1 MKKICL
7 AILSMAFITVT
18 GAQEPVSP
26 KPRFG
31 GFVTNS
37 LWDNWEISAGVGMG
51 TALSSGTNLGPKNE
65 RLGFEGNFSVAKW
78 LHPVFGARIQLQG
91 GKFNNFHP
99 QYGKLGWPYLFVH
112 VDAMANLSNW
122 IAGYKEDRIYYAV
135 PFVGMGY
142 MTSNFTSASQDD
154 SHINGSLRDFAAT
167 YGLINKFRVSNSFD
181 INLEL
186 KGIVA
191 AASASPAKLDGL
203 VMMGFT
209 ASAGVTYRF
218 NQRDFKRGVPGYTA
232 ADIERLN
239 DNVNESRES
248 LAASKSENE
257 ELKDLLASSEARA
270 AKAEQKVA
278 EQAAIMEGLTAER
291 DSLQQIV
298 ERDMAG
304 YSMTGTTVFFD
315 YGMSILKETDKIR
328 LALIAE
334 QINNGASDRTYCV
347 YGYADMETG
356 SPAGNKRVAE
366 NRAKNVYNCLI
377 QLGVS
382 PERISYQGMGE
393 DPNRVFESC
402 QVANRVAVIK

>member
-1 MKKICL
+1 
-7 AILSMAFITVT
+7 
-18 GAQEPVSP
+18 
-26 KPRFG
+26 
-31 GFVTNS
+31 
-37 LWDNWEISAGVGMG
+37 MG

-186 KGIVA
+186 KGIIAAA
-191 AASASPAKLDGL
+191 AASPAQLDGL

-239 DNVNESRES
+239 DNVNESREN

-257 ELKDLLASSEARA
+257 ELKNLLASSEARA

>member
-7 AILSMAFITVT
+7 AILSMAFIAVAV
-18 GAQEPVSP
+18 AQEPVSP

-186 KGIVA
+186 KGIIAAA
-191 AASASPAKLDGL
+191 AASPAQLDGL

-239 DNVNESRES
+239 DNVNESREN

-257 ELKDLLASSEARA
+257 ELKNLLASSEARA

-334 QINNGASDRTYCV
+334 QINNDASDRTYCV

>member
-7 AILSMAFITVT
+7 AILSMAFIAVAV
-18 GAQEPVSP
+18 AQEPVSP
-26 KPRFG
+26 KPRFS
-31 GFVTNS
+31 GFVSNG
-37 LWDNWEISAGVGMG
+37 LWDNWEISAGVGVG
-51 TALSSGTNLGPKNE
+51 TAFSTGTNIGPKKE
-65 RLGFEGNFSVAKW
+65 RFGFEGNFSVAKW
-78 LHPVFGARIQLQG
+78 FHPVFGARIQLQG

-99 QYGKLGWPYLFVH
+99 QYGKLGWPYMFVH

-142 MTSNFTSASQDD
+142 MTSNFTSASQED
-154 SHINGSLRDFAAT
+154 SHLNGSLRDFAAT

-181 INLEL
+181 VNLEL

-191 AASASPAKLDGL
+191 AASASPAQLDGL
-203 VMMGFT
+203 VMLGFT

-218 NQRDFKRGVPGYTA
+218 NQRDFKRGVPGYTT

-239 DNVNESRES
+239 DNVNESREN

-257 ELKDLLASSEARA
+257 ELKNLLASSEARA

-278 EQAAIMEGLTAER
+278 EQAAIMEDLTAER
-291 DSLQQIV
+291 DSLKQIV
-298 ERDMAG
+298 ERDMSA
-304 YSMTGTTVFFD
+304 YTMTGTTVFFD
-315 YGMSILKETDKIR
+315 YGMSILKETDKTR

-334 QINNGASDRTYCV
+334 QINNSSNDRTYCV

-356 SPAGNKRVAE
+356 SPEGNKRVAE

-382 PERISYQGMGE
+382 PERISYQGMG
-393 DPNRVFESC
+393 DDQNRVFESN

>member
-186 KGIVA
+186 KGIIAAA
-191 AASASPAKLDGL
+191 AASPAQLDGL

-239 DNVNESRES
+239 DNVNESREN

-257 ELKDLLASSEARA
+257 ELKNLLASSEARA

-298 ERDMAG
+298 ERDMSG

-393 DPNRVFESC
+393 SPNRVFESC

>member
-7 AILSMAFITVT
+7 AILSMAFITVAV
-18 GAQEPVSP
+18 AQEPVSP

-37 LWDNWEISAGVGMG
+37 LWDNWEISAGVGIG
-51 TALSSGTNLGPKNE
+51 TVLSSGTNLGPKNE

-191 AASASPAKLDGL
+191 PASASPAKLDGL

-209 ASAGVTYRF
+209 ASVGVTYRF

-248 LAASKSENE
+248 LVASESENE
-257 ELKDLLASSEARA
+257 ELKNLLASSEARA

>member
-7 AILSMAFITVT
+7 AILSMAFIAVAV
-18 GAQEPVSP
+18 AQEPVSP
-26 KPRFG
+26 KPRFS
-31 GFVTNS
+31 GFVSNG
-37 LWDNWEISAGVGMG
+37 LWDNWEISAGVGVG
-51 TALSSGTNLGPKNE
+51 TAFSTGTNIGPKKE
-65 RLGFEGNFSVAKW
+65 RFGFEGNFSVAKW
-78 LHPVFGARIQLQG
+78 FHPVFGARIQLQG

-99 QYGKLGWPYLFVH
+99 QYGKLGWPYMFVH

-142 MTSNFTSASQDD
+142 MTSNFTSASQED
-154 SHINGSLRDFAAT
+154 SHLNGSLRDFAAT

-181 INLEL
+181 VNLEL

-191 AASASPAKLDGL
+191 AASASPAQLDGL
-203 VMMGFT
+203 VMLGFT

-218 NQRDFKRGVPGYTA
+218 NQRDFKRGVPGYTT

-239 DNVNESRES
+239 DNINESREN

-257 ELKDLLASSEARA
+257 ELKNLLASSEARA

-278 EQAAIMEGLTAER
+278 EQAAIMEDLTAER
-291 DSLQQIV
+291 DSLKQIV
-298 ERDMAG
+298 ERDMSA
-304 YSMTGTTVFFD
+304 YTMTGTTVFFD
-315 YGMSILKETDKIR
+315 YGMSILKETDKTR

-334 QINNGASDRTYCV
+334 QINNSSNDRTYCV

-356 SPAGNKRVAE
+356 SPEGNKRVAE

-382 PERISYQGMGE
+382 PERISYQGMG
-393 DPNRVFESC
+393 DDQNRVFESN